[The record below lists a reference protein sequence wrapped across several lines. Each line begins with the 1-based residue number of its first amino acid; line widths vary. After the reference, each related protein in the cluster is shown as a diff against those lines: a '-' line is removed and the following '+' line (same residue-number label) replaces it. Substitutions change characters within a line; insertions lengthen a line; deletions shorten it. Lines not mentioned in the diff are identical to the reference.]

1 MGLVA
6 YMAPLVLEACPRMLD
21 RLEGWVSPMV
31 LRSMPALVP
40 EAWRFFLSQTHQQ
53 PVRELVSAS

>member
-1 MGLVA
+1 
-6 YMAPLVLEACPRMLD
+6 MAPLVLEACPRMLD

-53 PVRELVSAS
+53 PVRELVSAT